1 MGIEYTI
8 EFVVPDHYDRSV
20 LERKL
25 PDARHA
31 PRPPYDYVV
40 EPYGFY
46 FVDHLVD
53 AEIAALAFKRL
64 IDEALRHGDRVQIR
78 ER

>member
-8 EFVVPDHYDRSV
+8 EFVVPDHYDRSA
-20 LERKL
+20 LQRKL
-25 PDARHA
+25 PAAPQA
-31 PRPPYDYVV
+31 PRPPYDYTV
-40 EPYGFY
+40 EPYGFC

>member
-8 EFVVPDHYDRSV
+8 EFVVPDPYDRAA

-25 PDARHA
+25 PNAPDAS
-31 PRPPYDYVV
+31 RPPYAYAV

-46 FVDHLVD
+46 FVDHLV
-53 AEIAALAFKRL
+53 EPQIAALAFKRL

-78 ER
+78 EP